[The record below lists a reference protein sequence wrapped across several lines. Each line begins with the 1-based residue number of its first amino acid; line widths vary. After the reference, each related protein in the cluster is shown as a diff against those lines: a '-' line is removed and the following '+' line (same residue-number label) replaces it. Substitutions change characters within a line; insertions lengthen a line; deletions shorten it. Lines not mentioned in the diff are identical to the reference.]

1 MTRSPV
7 SLNFLPVGNGRM
19 ALLHRPGGRIISGL
33 AGLGCAR
40 VVTLLSDREGAAHI
54 GAWVQAAGLAWTWL
68 PLENANS
75 PTGEVDARLRAFVPV
90 LSGYLDAGESVL
102 IHCSAGQHRTGMLAY
117 GLLRWRGLSASA
129 AWEALCQMRPQTCQ
143 GIQPRHIHWGD
154 TLATDTQ

>member
-1 MTRSPV
+1 MTQSPV
-7 SLNFLPVGNGRM
+7 SLNFLPVGTGRM

-33 AGLGCAR
+33 PGLGCRR

-54 GAWVQAAGLAWTWL
+54 GARVHAVGLAWTWL
-68 PLENANS
+68 PLENANY

-90 LSGYLDAGESVL
+90 LSGLLDAGESVL

-129 AWEALCQMRPQTCQ
+129 ALEALCQMRPQTCQ
-143 GIQPRHIHWGD
+143 GIQPRHIRWGD
-154 TLATDTQ
+154 TLASEGR